1 MLRRIA
7 WLAALVLVMSA
18 CGDEPPRARQP
29 EAVTGKAFVA
39 LPAQR
44 IVEAA
49 VDDMWRV
56 KGYVVSAD
64 LRVNGSKS
72 TLAAR
77 VGAGGDCDAKVTLGA
92 ARQEYRQ
99 IGDLVYVMANR
110 AYWTDSLGERDG
122 RAVAKEAKG
131 RWLRRSGPSARQSF
145 CEGNYASPA
154 LISGARY
161 SKGTPTKLDGQQVV
175 PVTITLRDL
184 SVTVWV
190 RTGKRHYLVKMRTKG
205 GSQPGTISLS
215 DFDKEQVVQV
225 PDPKQVVDGQDLG
238 LA

>member
-1 MLRRIA
+1 
-7 WLAALVLVMSA
+7 
-18 CGDEPPRARQP
+18 
-29 EAVTGKAFVA
+29 
-39 LPAQR
+39 
-44 IVEAA
+44 
-49 VDDMWRV
+49 MWRV

-161 SKGTPTKLDGQQVV
+161 SKKDAHQARRSAGGAGHDHPPD
-175 PVTITLRDL
+175 DAC
-184 SVTVWV
+184 SVTVLG
-190 RTGKRHYLVKMRTKG
+190 RAP
-205 GSQPGTISLS
+205 GSGTTW
-215 DFDKEQVVQV
+215 
-225 PDPKQVVDGQDLG
+225 
-238 LA
+238 